1 MEISHMSGAGNT
13 FVVLD
18 ARGKG
23 LDLSAMAKK
32 LCHQTG
38 SDGLM
43 AVDFSDTADF
53 RLHFYNADG
62 TRGEMCGNGARCIC
76 KYAYDHGIAS
86 EHMQVQTD
94 AGMLTATPLEENR
107 YRVQMQLPSVVDLHR
122 LENASYVELGEP
134 GVPHGIVYFPGLSFE
149 KKEALRSLGV
159 ALRHDPAFPKGANIN
174 FYDWVDEKTLKVL
187 TYERYVE
194 DFTLACGTGCCSVAA
209 VLLKKGQLTQNQLH
223 CQVPGGQLQVTLQT
237 QDNKLKAIF
246 LEGPAVVLDTFSI

>member
-18 ARGKG
+18 ARGKD

-43 AVDFSDTADF
+43 AVDFAENADF

-62 TRGEMCGNGARCIC
+62 TRGEMCGNGARCVC
-76 KYAYDHGIAS
+76 KFAYDHQIAP
-86 EHMQVQTD
+86 EVMRVQTD
-94 AGMLTATPLEENR
+94 AGMLTATHLSENR
-107 YRVQMQLPSVVDLHR
+107 YRVQMQLPSIVDVNR
-122 LENASYVELGEP
+122 LENAAYVELGDP
-134 GVPHGIVYFPGLSFE
+134 GVPHGIVHVPGLTFDQ
-149 KKEALRSLGV
+149 KEALRQTGID
-159 ALRHDPAFPKGANIN
+159 LRHDPAFPKGANIN
-174 FYDWVDEKTLKVL
+174 FYDWVDDKTLRVL

-209 VLLKKGQLTQNQLH
+209 VLLKQGQLLENQLV

-237 QDNKLKAIF
+237 NKDKLESIF
-246 LEGPAVVLDTFSI
+246 LEGPAVVLDTFTI